1 MFYFDDKIHTLN
13 NGIRVIRVDWKL
25 SNITQQLF

>member
-1 MFYFDDKIHTLN
+1 MFHFDDKIHTLN
-13 NGIRVIRVDWKL
+13 NGIRVIRVDCKL